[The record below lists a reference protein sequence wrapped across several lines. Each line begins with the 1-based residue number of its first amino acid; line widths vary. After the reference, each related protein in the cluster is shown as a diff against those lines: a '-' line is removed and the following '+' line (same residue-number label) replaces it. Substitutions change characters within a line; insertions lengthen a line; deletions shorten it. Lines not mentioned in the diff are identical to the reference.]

1 MAVSAARRPRSGSH
15 LVKRGEIYHYRRAV
29 PQDVRAAF
37 DGKSEVTRSLDTSNE
52 AEARRLE
59 KKLDVEFEERL
70 HRARDAANPNTRRA
84 RIAKDILEA
93 VPRNKAAAQW
103 GVAYLPAEDREAVR
117 SLVMP
122 HYEAQD
128 AHRAKIDRL
137 VYEIEQALPRTPLD
151 PETWEK
157 CRSGILSVVRHH
169 IANLTTTPARLPVTA
184 AEEDLPTIEWA
195 YGRWLRK
202 RAGRR
207 KDDSVDR
214 ARSHLNEFV
223 AETGLVMLAD
233 ARRPHLL
240 RWRDKL
246 VDAGALAKGSINL
259 RLQFVGAILRAGWR
273 DAEIPEQNLRDII
286 LLTDDQ
292 KQRVTWSR
300 TEILT
305 ALNGL
310 EPGSWSAW
318 LYLIGLTTATRLG
331 EPTAARVGWFN
342 PRTSMIEVDDGRYTK
357 AHKKHVMPIIEC
369 LREPLNR
376 LAEGRDR
383 DDYLFDAPRP
393 ANPRIPISHET
404 SKWFGRFFDKACI
417 DRVYHELRHTWIEEA
432 RHSPVER
439 EIWEIISGH
448 SAATVSD
455 RYGGRKPDVL
465 AAANEKVCE
474 FLTSD
479 PELKAAMLRLVS

>member
-1 MAVSAARRPRSGSH
+1 MAVSLARRPRSGSH
-15 LVKRGEIYHYRRAV
+15 PVKRGEIYHYRRAV

-59 KKLDVEFEERL
+59 KKLDVQFEERL
-70 HRARDAANPNTRRA
+70 HRARDAANPDT
-84 RIAKDILEA
+84 
-93 VPRNKAAAQW
+93 
-103 GVAYLPAEDREAVR
+103 EDREAVW
-117 SLVMP
+117 SLVIP

-128 AHRAKIDRL
+128 AHRAEIARL

-169 IANLTTTPARLPVTA
+169 ITNLTATPKRLPVQTA
-184 AEEDLPTIEWA
+184 EDDLPTLEWA

-223 AETGLVMLAD
+223 AETGLVLLAD
-233 ARRPHLL
+233 VRRSHLL

-246 VDAGALAKGSINL
+246 VDSGTLAKGSINL
-259 RLQFVGAILRAGWR
+259 RLQFVGAILWAGWR
-273 DAEIPEQNLRDII
+273 DAEMPEQNLRDII

-342 PRTSMIEVDDGRYTK
+342 PRTNIIEVDDGRYTK

-369 LREPLNR
+369 LREPLTR
-376 LAEGRDR
+376 LAEGRGR

-393 ANPRIPISHET
+393 ANPRVPIS
-404 SKWFGRFFDKACI
+404 
-417 DRVYHELRHTWIEEA
+417 YEA
-432 RHSPVER
+432 S
-439 EIWEIISGH
+439 
-448 SAATVSD
+448 
-455 RYGGRKPDVL
+455 
-465 AAANEKVCE
+465 N
-474 FLTSD
+474 LTAS
-479 PELKAAMLRLVS
+479 